1 MIGDPAVY
9 ALLID
14 QQYKLPTI
22 LPDGKYNA
30 KTFEIKIIR
39 KGGTVRR

>member
-1 MIGDPAVY
+1 MLGDPAVY
-9 ALLID
+9 ALLTD
-14 QQYKLPTI
+14 PQFKLPTI

-39 KGGTVRR
+39 KGGLARR